1 MTIRLDPGLVE
12 PFVGGLLG
20 ACDIDGGPT
29 DEQVTVIAALT
40 THVWNRPDI
49 NVKSWPRLDANAV
62 AALVTGPGDRRRFH
76 EMLVTVE
83 ACRHPFSAAQL
94 KQVERYVTALGVHGP
109 EMDIFR
115 HLVTHGTQRAADDF
129 SRFLQANLA
138 ERSEPSLRDSPAPP
152 DKPEPEL
159 AAQLE
164 AMAQLPTGSLGRA
177 CMDFYQ
183 RHGLPVPG
191 REASGMNHFFIAH
204 DMTHVIAG
212 IEPTGPGEVAL
223 SAFQMAMDD
232 NPVNRSALLA
242 SLIVH
247 EVGIGNAGKLTAEAA
262 TLADPAAAE
271 LLATELARGSLC
283 TSDFSLVDH
292 LAMAHLALDDV
303 RAMYGVQPPV
313 NPLDGHH
320 HW

>member
-1 MTIRLDPGLVE
+1 MTMRLDPRLVE

-20 ACDIDGGPT
+20 ACDIEGGPT
-29 DEQVTVIAALT
+29 DEQAGVISAVT
-40 THVWNRPDI
+40 THVWDRPDI
-49 NVKSWPRLDANAV
+49 DVASLPHLGP
-62 AALVTGPGDRRRFH
+62 AALAAVIQRPDDRRRFH

-94 KQVERYVTALGVHGP
+94 DQVERYLTALGVQGP
-109 EMDIFR
+109 EMQIFR
-115 HLVTHGTQRAADDF
+115 DLVTHGTQRAADDY

-138 ERSEPSLRDSPAPP
+138 ERQEPTLREFPASP

-159 AAQLE
+159 VARLE
-164 AMAQLPTGSLGRA
+164 AMAHLPAGSLGRA
-177 CMDFYQ
+177 CIDFYQ
-183 RHGLPVPG
+183 RHGLPIPG
-191 REASGMNHFFIAH
+191 QEASGMNHFFVAH

-247 EVGIGNAGKLTAEAA
+247 EVGIGSAGKLTAEAA

-271 LLATELARGSLC
+271 LLATELARGSKC
-283 TSDFSLVDH
+283 TSDFSLADH
-292 LAMAHLALDDV
+292 LAMAHLPLDEV
-303 RAMYGVQPPV
+303 RSMHGVQPPV